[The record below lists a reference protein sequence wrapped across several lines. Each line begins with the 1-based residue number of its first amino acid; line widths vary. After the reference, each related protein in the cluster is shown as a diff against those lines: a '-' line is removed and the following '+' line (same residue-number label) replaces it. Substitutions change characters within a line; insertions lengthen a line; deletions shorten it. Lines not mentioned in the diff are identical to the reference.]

1 VSGNGNSP
9 LGRFKAL
16 LGSKAES
23 SRESDAAANHAGDP
37 ARASTT
43 ELRQALALLR
53 DYEASGLG
61 WFWSSDAAGKLTYIS
76 DCVAQR
82 MGLNREELIGRSV
95 QSLFIPDRDGDETG
109 ERPLPLILSAHKTF
123 ADLAV
128 RAATEE
134 AEVWWSISGRPQSS
148 AAGDFI
154 GYRGNGSDI
163 TATRQNQQDASRLAQ
178 FDSLTGLAN
187 RHRMGKRLGA
197 TLTAYRS
204 AKRSCAILMMDLDRF
219 KAVND
224 TLGHPAGDELL
235 KQVAQR
241 LQRVVTDKNCEIGRL
256 GGDEFQILLPDIDD
270 RGRLGEIA
278 KTIIT
283 MISQPYQIE
292 GSRCVI
298 GASIGIAVAPYDGLD
313 ADELVRSADLAL
325 YASKGG
331 GRGQFRFYS
340 SDLHDEAERR
350 RRIEEDLR
358 DALGNDQMHAEYQ
371 PLVDAKTNVVIGLEA
386 FARWVHPELGKVPPS
401 VFIPIAEECNL
412 IGALGDWILRQA
424 CIDCAQLPGN
434 VRVAVNVSAAQ
445 FSNPGFAS
453 TVAQALAHG
462 GLAPERLEL
471 ELTESIF
478 LGDEAATQ
486 EMFTALKMLGVRLAL
501 DDFGTGYS
509 SLSYL
514 QHAPFDKIKID
525 KSFIRGVSA
534 EGNRNAAII
543 ASIVSLAEALSMDTT
558 AEGIEAHDELE
569 AMRKLGVKQIQG
581 FIYASSQTYLV
592 VEEAMASGAWVIEPE
607 GPSKYR
613 PERRT
618 VLRRVGLIHEDHR
631 YDVMM
636 RNLSRSGCMV
646 EGLLDVPEGT
656 PFVVDFG
663 EGQLAVAR
671 VRRSSGSMQG
681 LEFELPLVDDGAG
694 GLCTRH
700 RVSPYVMAQA
710 GMPLQAL
717 PPGQYPMQ
725 LMQQPGATLTLP
737 KFGQVDM
744 TRHKAVKI
752 A

>member
-1 VSGNGNSP
+1 MTDSGSSSF
-9 LGRFKAL
+9 GRFRSMLGSGKAASRGNVPVKPMTGQEREQAL
-16 LGSKAES
+16 L
-23 SRESDAAANHAGDP
+23 
-37 ARASTT
+37 
-43 ELRQALALLR
+43 LLR

-61 WFWSSDAAGKLTYIS
+61 WFWSSDREGQITYIS
-76 DCVAQR
+76 PCVADQLGCETAQ
-82 MGLNREELIGRSV
+82 MVGQPI
-95 QSLFIPDRDGDETG
+95 QSLFILDRDEDDPI
-109 ERPLPLILSAHKTF
+109 ERTLPLILSARKTF
-123 ADLAV
+123 TDLPV
-128 RAATEE
+128 RAAFDGKEI
-134 AEVWWSISGRPQSS
+134 WWSISGRPQFGADST
-148 AAGDFI
+148 FI

-163 TATRQNQQDASRLAQ
+163 TATRENQKDASRMAQ
-178 FDSLTGLAN
+178 YDSLTGLAN
-187 RHRMGKRLGA
+187 RHRMGKRLNA
-197 TLTAYRS
+197 TLTAYQS
-204 AKRSCAILMMDLDRF
+204 AKRCCAVMMMDLDRF

-241 LQRVVTDKNCEIGRL
+241 LERILPDKTFEIGRL
-256 GGDEFQILLPDIDD
+256 GGDEFQIMLPDIDD

-278 KTIIT
+278 KSVIT
-283 MISQPYQIE
+283 MISQPYQID

-298 GASIGIAVAPYDGLD
+298 GASIGIAIAPYDGID
-313 ADELVRSADLAL
+313 SEELVRSADLAL

-340 SDLHDEAERR
+340 SDLHSEAERR
-350 RRIEEDLR
+350 RQIEEELR
-358 DALGNDQMHAEYQ
+358 DALANDQMSVVYQ
-371 PLVDAKTNVVIGLEA
+371 PIIDTKTNTVVTLEA
-386 FARWVHPELGKVPPS
+386 LVRWTHPELGEISPA
-401 VFIPIAEECNL
+401 VFIPIAEEAHL
-412 IGALGDWILRQA
+412 IGALGNWVLKRA
-424 CIDCAQLPGN
+424 CDEATNWPGS
-434 VRVAVNVSAAQ
+434 VKIAVNVSAVQ
-445 FSNPGFAS
+445 FANAGFS
-453 TVAQALAHG
+453 SLVAQALAHS
-462 GLAPERLEL
+462 GLPPERLEL

-478 LGDEAATQ
+478 LGDEAATTD
-486 EMFTALKMLGVRLAL
+486 MFNQLKLLGLRLAL

-525 KSFIRGVSA
+525 KSFIRGVTQ
-534 EGNRNAAII
+534 EGNRNGAII
-543 ASIVSLAEALSMDTT
+543 TSIVSLAKALGMDTT

-569 AMRKLGVKQIQG
+569 AMRRLGVGQIQG
-581 FIYASSQTYLV
+581 FIYAVPVPPDV
-592 VEEAMASGAWVIEPE
+592 VAEAMSSGEWVIEPD

-618 VLRRVGLIHEDHR
+618 VLRKVGLIHEDHR
-631 YDVMM
+631 YDVTM

-646 EGLLDVPEGT
+646 EGLVDVPAGT

-663 EGQLAVAR
+663 EGQLSVAH
-671 VRRSSGSMQG
+671 VRRSAGSMQG

-725 LMQQPGATLTLP
+725 LMQPGAGGGQMTLP
-737 KFGQVDM
+737 KFGQVS
-744 TRHKAVKI
+744 HLPKVKV